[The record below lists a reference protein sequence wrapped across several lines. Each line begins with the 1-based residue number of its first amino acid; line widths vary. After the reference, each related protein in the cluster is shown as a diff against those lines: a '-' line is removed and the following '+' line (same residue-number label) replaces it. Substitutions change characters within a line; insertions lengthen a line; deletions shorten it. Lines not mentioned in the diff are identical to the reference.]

1 MTLEQALQYCKFS
14 KRYKGYKE
22 LLDCVNIALEEE
34 DRLLYVS
41 GIYCEV
47 AKTHHISPS
56 GVERNIR
63 TLVDHAW
70 KNGAKDSLES
80 LSGGKMYDK
89 PTVSEVIEILVR
101 HMENA

>member
-1 MTLEQALQYCKFS
+1 MKLEQALQYCKFS
-14 KRYKGYKE
+14 RRYKGYRE
-22 LLDCVNIALEEE
+22 LLDCVKIAMEEE

-47 AKTHHISPS
+47 AKQYQISPS

-70 KNGAKDSLES
+70 KNGAKESLES
-80 LSGGKMYDK
+80 LSGGKMYEK
-89 PTVSEVIEILVR
+89 PSVSEVIEIFVCY
-101 HMENA
+101 MEKV

>member
-1 MTLEQALQYCKFS
+1 M
-14 KRYKGYKE
+14 
-22 LLDCVNIALEEE
+22 EEE

-47 AKTHHISPS
+47 GKQYHISPS

-70 KNGAKDSLES
+70 KNGAKESLES
-80 LSGGKMYDK
+80 LSGGKIYEK
-89 PTVSEVIEILVR
+89 PSVSEVIEILVCY
-101 HMENA
+101 MEDA